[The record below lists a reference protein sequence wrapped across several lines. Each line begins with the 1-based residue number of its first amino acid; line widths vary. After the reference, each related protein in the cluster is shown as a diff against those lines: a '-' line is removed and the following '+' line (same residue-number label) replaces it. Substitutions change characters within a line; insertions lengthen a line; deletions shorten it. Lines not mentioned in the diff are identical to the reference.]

1 MTLNL
6 LCYCNILRIWIL
18 LVSSPCCRKRRPRCV
33 ARSHPNQKR
42 CSGQGIRILL
52 LPCHYLFHPVEIK
65 FWVAKL
71 LMSRRT
77 PIPIGVLRWTI
88 KCLHFV
94 HIAELSAYVSIVLKN
109 TSGVTSVHPLYN
121 CRLFKNSGICC
132 KMGWRIQRSM
142 ILLIRRLSLT
152 VFCPRMLWL
161 WGVTPSL

>member
-1 MTLNL
+1 
-6 LCYCNILRIWIL
+6 LCPRLVAGRGGHDASQGAIQTRNGVQAKASEYCY
-18 LVSSPCCRKRRPRCV
+18 
-33 ARSHPNQKR
+33 
-42 CSGQGIRILL
+42 
-52 LPCHYLFHPVEIK
+52 YLFHPVEIK

-94 HIAELSAYVSIVLKN
+94 HITGLSAYVSIVLKN
-109 TSGVTSVHPLYN
+109 TSGATSVHPLYS

-132 KMGWRIQRSM
+132 KMGWRIQRSL

-152 VFCPRMLWL
+152 VSCPQDAMAMGGQLQVSEIF
-161 WGVTPSL
+161 GHNSGQ